1 MTQAPHLADR
11 LYKIGSAYRQ
21 AKVLLSAVELDLFSI
36 LAKEPLAATALA
48 RRIAID
54 GRGARDFF
62 DALVALELL
71 TRDAEGRYRNSEAAD
86 LYLDRGKPTY
96 LGASFAQ
103 YNTREYAMWGALT
116 ETLRSGRPRTEL
128 NGHDHFESIYD
139 DPVRSRTFVG
149 AMTAGSLLSA
159 RCIAERFAWANHRS
173 FCDIGTAQGCLP
185 VEVARRHM
193 HLRGIGFD
201 LPGLKTAFEGY
212 ARDHGL
218 SDRLHFQS
226 GDFFKDS
233 LPGADVIV
241 FGRVLHNWDL
251 ATKRMLLAK
260 AYQATPPGGAVIVY
274 DMLIDDDRV
283 SSTGGLLAS
292 LNMMLWTSAGF
303 GYTGADCVGWMR
315 EAGFRKTNIEPLAG
329 GNSMVVGTK

>member
-1 MTQAPHLADR
+1 MTQALDLADR

-21 AKVLLSAVELDLFSI
+21 AKVLLSAVELDIFSI
-36 LAKEPLAATALA
+36 LAKEPLPAIELT

-62 DALVALELL
+62 DALVASGLL
-71 TRDAEGRYRNSEAAD
+71 TRDAEGRYGNSEAVD

-128 NGHDHFESIYD
+128 NGQDHFESIYD
-139 DPVRSRTFVG
+139 DPVQSRTFVS

-185 VEVARRHM
+185 VEVARRHV
-193 HLRGIGFD
+193 HLCGIGFD

-218 SDRLHFQS
+218 SNRLQFQS
-226 GDFFKDS
+226 GDFFSDS
-233 LPGADVIV
+233 LPSADVIV
-241 FGRVLHNWDL
+241 LGRVLHNWDL

-274 DMLIDDDRV
+274 DMLIDDDR
-283 SSTGGLLAS
+283 SSSAGGLLAS

-303 GYTGADCVGWMR
+303 GYSGADCIGWMR
-315 EAGFRKTNIEPLAG
+315 EAGFRETKIEPLAG
-329 GNSMVVGTK
+329 GNSMVVGMK